1 MIATEKFRLIRAFSP
16 PLSEI
21 PRPADTISHKPNCIR
36 RGNLSGFAIFFLT
49 GNVSRETFCTEKF
62 RKTLYK
68 AKKSCYNK
76 IVLVCVKATPHKAR
90 LTALHA
96 ICVQI
101 FRHIAQKS
109 LAIRQ
114 YACGISMQSAEKSD
128 NAPYAQTLC
137 GVASNI
143 LSIKFGVL
151 GQLVFNTPQERRT
164 RVSIVYAVANQKGG
178 VGKSTTVVNLGAY
191 LGSRGKRVLCVDI
204 DPQGNTTTGLGIKK
218 KQLPVS
224 SYEVLVGKCSIQEAI
239 VRTAFENVSL
249 LPAKN
254 TLAGAELELSAM
266 DNRMNR
272 LKMQILTCKLDY
284 DYILIDC
291 PPALGLLT
299 VNGLVAADQLIIPM
313 LAEFYA
319 LEGLSQLTNTI
330 KVVRSN
336 YNPNLDIGGILFVM
350 FDQRLNVSR
359 QVEEEVKKYFPNK
372 VFQTKIPR
380 NVRLS
385 EAPSHGKPVM
395 YYDRFSKG
403 AEAYMLLGL
412 ELLGEKPPEKKRR
425 LLSFGKKRESG
436 DQ

>member
-1 MIATEKFRLIRAFSP
+1 M
-16 PLSEI
+16 
-21 PRPADTISHKPNCIR
+21 
-36 RGNLSGFAIFFLT
+36 
-49 GNVSRETFCTEKF
+49 
-62 RKTLYK
+62 
-68 AKKSCYNK
+68 
-76 IVLVCVKATPHKAR
+76 
-90 LTALHA
+90 
-96 ICVQI
+96 
-101 FRHIAQKS
+101 
-109 LAIRQ
+109 
-114 YACGISMQSAEKSD
+114 SM
-128 NAPYAQTLC
+128 
-137 GVASNI
+137 
-143 LSIKFGVL
+143 
-151 GQLVFNTPQERRT
+151 
-164 RVSIVYAVANQKGG
+164 VYAVANQQGG

-218 KQLPVS
+218 KLLHAS

-254 TLAGAELELSAM
+254 TLAGAELELSNM

-272 LKMQILTCKLDY
+272 LKMQLLTCKLDY
-284 DYILIDC
+284 DYIFIDC

-359 QVEEEVKKYFPNK
+359 QVEEEVKKYFPGK

-395 YYDRFSKG
+395 YYDRLSRG

-425 LLSFGKKRESG
+425 MLAFGRKRER
-436 DQ
+436 DDL